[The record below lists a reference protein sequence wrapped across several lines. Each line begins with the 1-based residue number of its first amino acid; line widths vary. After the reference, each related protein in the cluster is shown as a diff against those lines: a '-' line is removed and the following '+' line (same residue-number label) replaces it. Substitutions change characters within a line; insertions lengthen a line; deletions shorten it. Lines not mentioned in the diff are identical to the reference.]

1 MDTSV
6 TIIGIIITIL
16 IAIPLTF
23 ILRSNSV
30 NKSKIKAIKKQ
41 YSQNNLYNFEVTE
54 SQNKKIISID
64 LKKKGLLFI
73 DFSYKKDIV
82 NFIDLNKIH
91 SCKIIPTT
99 SANSSTILKLEL
111 EFLYTKDQKK
121 ELIPIY
127 NIDNQFLDPICL
139 YEDHQLAKKWV
150 KIIDDC
156 ISK

>member
-6 TIIGIIITIL
+6 TIIGIIITLL
-16 IAIPLTF
+16 IGIPLTF

-41 YSQNNLYNFEVTE
+41 YNRNNLYNFDITE

-64 LKKKGLLFI
+64 IQKKGFLFI
-73 DFSYKKDIV
+73 DFSYKKEIV

-91 SCKIIPTT
+91 SCKIIPTI
-99 SANSSTILKLEL
+99 SSDSDTILKLEF
-111 EFLYTKDQKK
+111 EFLSKETQKK
-121 ELIPIY
+121 ELITIY

-139 YEDHQLAKKWV
+139 YEDHQLAKKWA

-156 ISK
+156 ISN